1 MKRPRLPQPAKKVVL
16 VLIIGTIAI
25 VMSIHGF
32 FNVIVSSVQ
41 INFLQSEY
49 KLSRRCNLC
58 NEVNFTVE
66 TTNDTKCKG
75 DVFLLMLVV
84 SHPNHTEARTAIRNT
99 WASVKSYQSGLNML
113 NIKTLFVVG
122 KTGVKTT
129 DDHVKQESHKYHDML
144 IMNMQESYYKLTE
157 KALTALS
164 WSLQNCP
171 QFKYI
176 LKTDDDSFNNPGKIV
191 DFIVSLN
198 NPKDLVSGRCELM
211 TTSRDKKSK
220 WFITKSEYSGENLP
234 VFCRGPAYVLA
245 YKTAEAFSQLSK
257 HVTYFKLEDVYLT
270 GFVRS
275 EYGIQPVQMPN
286 VYGDLSFLYLCYMDS
301 VTSVHHVKAEDL
313 STIWD
318 WLSRPVNRPYY
329 CTYFYDYSKVI
340 ILILL
345 LGILSSF
352 FVRRCRYTDRLTKI

>member
-1 MKRPRLPQPAKKVVL
+1 MKRPTLLQYAKRIVPA
-16 VLIIGTIAI
+16 LILGTTAM
-25 VMSIHGF
+25 VMFINGF
-32 FNVIVSSVQ
+32 FKVIVPMDS
-41 INFLQSEY
+41 LQTEY
-49 KLSRRCNLC
+49 KSGRRCNRC

-66 TTNDTKCKG
+66 NTDNAKCKG

-84 SHPNHTEARTAIRNT
+84 CHPNYTEARSTIRNT
-99 WASVKSYQSGLNML
+99 WASTTSYKLL

-122 KTGVKTT
+122 KTGVKAI
-129 DDHVKQESHKYHDML
+129 DDHVKEESLKYNDIL
-144 IMNMQESYYKLTE
+144 IINMQESYYKLTE
-157 KALTALS
+157 KVLTALS

-176 LKTDDDSFNNPGKIV
+176 LKTDDDSFNNPGKII

-198 NPKDLVSGRCELM
+198 YPKDLVSGRCQMMKTL
-211 TTSRDKKSK
+211 RDEQSK
-220 WFITKSEYSGENLP
+220 WFITESEYSGENLP

-245 YKTAEAFSQLSK
+245 HKTTEALLQLSK

-270 GFVRS
+270 GFVRL
-275 EYGIQPVQMPN
+275 EYGIQPVEMPN
-286 VYGDLSFLYLCYMDS
+286 VYGDLSYLYLCYMDS
-301 VTSVHHVKAEDL
+301 VSSVHHVKSEDL

-329 CTYFYDYSKVI
+329 CTYVYDHYHSTVT

-345 LGILSSF
+345 LGILAF
-352 FVRRCRYTDRLTKI
+352 FYSRRCKCTGSLTKS